1 MVISHVTDRRKTAP
15 WHLSCHSVDG
25 SNKVHVCMSLC
36 EHDEC
41 VCIIATL
48 LNVQKQQPWVLV
60 QTLLLTLG
68 PIPACTGLHAL
79 KKTEKK
85 TCFSHT
91 LALNFH
97 ILEKHHVLCS
107 LLRVYVRVCV
117 CVLFTFLCYQWIR
130 HLRSTLG
137 LVGNSYLIVRKIPG
151 TYLLMRCCL
160 ACCFYLLAVWC
171 VISSVNSHFLLIVSM
186 YTVLMCDLSVSR
198 KRYRLSNILL

>member
-1 MVISHVTDRRKTAP
+1 MYNCYIAECSKAAAVSPCPNTAPNPWPHPSMHRFTCTEEDRKKNMFFTHTRTEFSHSRKT
-15 WHLSCHSVDG
+15 SCVVFFAKG
-25 SNKVHVCMSLC
+25 LC
-36 EHDEC
+36 
-41 VCIIATL
+41 
-48 LNVQKQQPWVLV
+48 
-60 QTLLLTLG
+60 
-68 PIPACTGLHAL
+68 
-79 KKTEKK
+79 
-85 TCFSHT
+85 TC
-91 LALNFH
+91 
-97 ILEKHHVLCS
+97 
-107 LLRVYVRVCV
+107 VCV